1 MSTQSNNQKIHKVA
15 VCWDEDLEN
24 SRNLNKHEKYGYAFV
39 LRWFD
44 AWRLGHLLNSSVESA
59 RKFWKAEVLKKD
71 RETWQ
76 LDQWA
81 EGMRWYVTWLDQCKR
96 ELGHIPKSLGE
107 RVNKAVH
114 SAGMRRGLAHR
125 TLKTYGNWAVR
136 YVLWCG
142 DKRSAL
148 QPEKARQW
156 LTYLVEETE
165 VSYSTQKQ
173 ALNSLVFFFKDVCG
187 MEAVDLEVRFR
198 KRSRHIPTVLSSR
211 EVFQLLDKIEPQYKL
226 LAELQY
232 GAGLRL
238 SELMQLRVKDV
249 DLERRTLTVRQGKGR
264 KDRVTVLPDVLIES
278 LIAKR
283 KEARALFDEDRNRK
297 AAGVQIPPALAR
309 KMPTASESW
318 QWFWVFP
325 SDHESRDPGTGVV
338 RRHHMHEATY
348 SKHLRK
354 ATELAG
360 IEKRV
365 TSHVLRH
372 SFATHLLEAGTDLR
386 TIQDLLGHKD
396 VATTEIYTHLTKKVG
411 GAGVRSPLGAA
422 PQ

>member
-1 MSTQSNNQKIHKVA
+1 MNTECGDWQVKRSV
-15 VCWDEDLEN
+15 VCWDEDLEK
-24 SRNLNKHEKYGYAFV
+24 SRDLNKQEKYGYAFV

-44 AWRLGHLLNSSVESA
+44 SWRLGHQLDSSVESA
-59 RKFWKAEVLKKD
+59 RKFWRGEVLKKE

-76 LDQWA
+76 LDQWK
-81 EGMRWYVTWLDQCKR
+81 EGMRWYVAWLEQCKR
-96 ELGHIPKSLGE
+96 DDGYVAKSLAE

-125 TLKTYGNWAVR
+125 TLCTYGNWAIR
-136 YVLWCG
+136 YVVWCG
-142 DKRSAL
+142 DKRSAM

-156 LTYLVEETE
+156 LTELVEKTE
-165 VSYSTQKQ
+165 VSYSTQKL
-173 ALNSLVFFFKDVCG
+173 ALNSLAFFFKDVCG
-187 MEAVDLEVRFR
+187 MESVDLGVRFR

-211 EVFQLLDKIEPQYKL
+211 EVFKLIEKIEPKYRL

-249 DLERRTLTVRQGKGR
+249 DLERRTLTIRQGKGK
-264 KDRVTVLPDVLIES
+264 KDRVTVLPDVLVDS
-278 LIAKR
+278 LIGKR
-283 KEARALFDEDRNRK
+283 EEARRLYDEDRTRK
-297 AAGVQIPPALAR
+297 AAGVQIPTALAR
-309 KMPTASESW
+309 KMPTAAESW

-325 SDHESRDPGTGVV
+325 SDHESRDPVSGVI
-338 RRHHMHEATY
+338 RRHHMHEANY
-348 SKHLRK
+348 SKHLKK
-354 ATELAG
+354 AAALVG

-372 SFATHLLEAGTDLR
+372 SFATHLLEDGTDLR

-396 VATTEIYTHLTKKVG
+396 VATTEIYTHLTKKIG
-411 GAGVRSPLGAA
+411 GTGVRSPLEMRAG
-422 PQ
+422 